1 MPKSAPGC
9 GIVGRVSEPEIPAR
23 TVRQRRQRAEGG
35 RPHTVRVS
43 LSEAEYAAIHA
54 AAIRAG
60 QADGSWLGDLG
71 SRSATQPHEAAP
83 PQEWGEAL
91 QALMSTSGEL
101 AEDRRVLR
109 NVGGNLNDVARHANT
124 GPELHEATAQVVA
137 MVERAVA
144 RIDATLDEL
153 DEPER
158 AAYAARL
165 RGLA

>member
-1 MPKSAPGC
+1 MRKPALGC
-9 GIVGRVSEPEIPAR
+9 GIVGWMSEPETPSR

-35 RPHTVRVS
+35 RPYTVRVS

-60 QADGSWLGDLG
+60 QADGSWLGELG
-71 SRSATQPHEAAP
+71 ARSAIQPHAPAP

-91 QALMSTSGEL
+91 QALMSVSGEL

-109 NVGGNLNDVARHANT
+109 NVGGNLNDVARHANA
-124 GPELHEATAQVVA
+124 GPELHEATARVVA

-144 RIDATLDEL
+144 ELDATRRSLNE
-153 DEPER
+153 EVR
-158 AAYAARL
+158 VARAARL